1 MVINIRLCLTLH
13 FTLFDCCTKV
23 KAWLN
28 SFSIYQYSFSSV
40 IQLVLLLTS
49 VRAHVM
55 NLSCL
60 VKSRVSGTRRVFWTV
75 THSVQSV
82 ENRTPS
88 TPGYFVTTI
97 TVTSYFI
104 YLYTFTVTT
113 INVINYLIYL
123 SFGTITVISCF
134 IYLHNSWS
142 SSSSLYIAH
151 MKNNV
156 NQWGVILKNKD
167 YSIFRGN
174 THSCILI
181 RWWF

>member
-1 MVINIRLCLTLH
+1 M
-13 FTLFDCCTKV
+13 
-23 KAWLN
+23 
-28 SFSIYQYSFSSV
+28 
-40 IQLVLLLTS
+40 LLLTS
-49 VRAHVM
+49 ARAHVM

-60 VKSRVSGTRRVFWTV
+60 VKSRVSGTRRLFWTV

-88 TPGYFVTTI
+88 TPGYCVTTI

-113 INVINYLIYL
+113 INVISYLIYL
-123 SFGTITVISCF
+123 SFGTITVINYF
-134 IYLHNSWS
+134 IYVHNSW
-142 SSSSLYIAH
+142 SSSLYIAH
-151 MKNNV
+151 MYN
-156 NQWGVILKNKD
+156 NQWGVILKNKE

-181 RWWF
+181 HVRWWF